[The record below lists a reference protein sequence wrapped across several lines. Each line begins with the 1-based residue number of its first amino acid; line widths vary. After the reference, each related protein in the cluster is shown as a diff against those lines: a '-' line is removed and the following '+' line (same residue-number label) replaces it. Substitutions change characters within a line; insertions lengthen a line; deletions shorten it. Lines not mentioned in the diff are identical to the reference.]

1 MSKTR
6 EMNTVPG
13 KHALRQLPLALL
25 ALLVAV
31 PASAQQSDT
40 GRVRTVSVWQKD
52 VDKLRMDLMTQRK
65 IELEYQK
72 MLFSLQMRMEAADL
86 DSNRARLQAESQFV
100 YNRLR
105 EANAEQGR
113 LKRRLESLC
122 MEVRKPEGWFGVAT
136 TGATMRDR
144 REDGTTVTRFL
155 ESPVVASVDPG
166 SPADRA
172 GVRSGDV
179 LIELGGKQLLREN
192 VVFAELLRPGER
204 IVVKLQRGNDVMTLL
219 PVIEPLPEVTAT
231 PCTWVDAG
239 VAYVVAPMPAQV
251 PVRVRART
259 TAQGGQEYA
268 YVYERARKDSSV
280 VATTTP
286 MPVAGAV
293 YAGPMTQMFTGGGSV
308 LAGLQLVTLST
319 ESSRALGISQ
329 GILVNQVLPGPG
341 REAGLKSGD
350 ILVSADSQDLRS
362 MDVLRRVINR
372 ATDRT
377 VAIVVVR
384 DKKRETVQLKW

>member
-1 MSKTR
+1 MLI
-6 EMNTVPG
+6 
-13 KHALRQLPLALL
+13 AL
-25 ALLVAV
+25 
-31 PASAQQSDT
+31 PASAQQTSAQRDT
-40 GRVRTVSVWQKD
+40 GVVRTVSVWQKD
-52 VDKLRMDLMTQRK
+52 VDQLRMDIMTQRK

-72 MLFSLQMRMEAADL
+72 MLFTLQMRMQAAAM
-86 DSNRARLQAESQFV
+86 DSNRARLQTESQFV

-113 LKRRLESLC
+113 LKRRLETLC
-122 MEVRKPEGWFGVAT
+122 LEVKKPEGWFGVVT

-155 ESPVVASVDPG
+155 ESPIVASVDPG

-179 LIELGGKQLLREN
+179 LMEIGGRQLLREN

-204 IVVKLQRGNDVMTLL
+204 IVVKLQRGSDVVTVL
-219 PVIEPLPEVTAT
+219 PVIEPLPEVTVT

-239 VAYVVAPMPAQV
+239 VAYVVAPMPAQM
-251 PVRVRART
+251 PVRVRAGT

-268 YVYERARKDSSV
+268 YVYERPRKDSGAT
-280 VATTTP
+280 VATTAP
-286 MPVAGAV
+286 VPVAGTV
-293 YAGPMTQMFTGGGSV
+293 YAGPMAQIFSAGGNV
-308 LAGLQLVTLST
+308 LAGLQLVPIST

-341 REAGLKSGD
+341 REAGLRSGD

-372 ATDRT
+372 ATDRSVT
-377 VAIVVVR
+377 IVVVR

>member
-1 MSKTR
+1 MSTVSR
-6 EMNTVPG
+6 E
-13 KHALRQLPLALL
+13 HALQMLL
-25 ALLVAV
+25 ALLPVLGAV
-31 PASAQQSDT
+31 PASAQQTSAQRDT
-40 GRVRTVSVWQKD
+40 GVVRTVSVWQKD
-52 VDKLRMDLMTQRK
+52 VDQLRMDLMTQRK

-72 MLFSLQMRMEAADL
+72 MLFTLQMRMQAAAA
-86 DSNRARLQAESQFV
+86 DSNRARLQTESQFV

-122 MEVRKPEGWFGVAT
+122 LEVRKPEGWFGVVT

-144 REDGTTVTRFL
+144 REDGRTVTRFL
-155 ESPVVASVDPG
+155 ESPIVASVDPG

-172 GVRSGDV
+172 GVRAGDV
-179 LIELGGKQLLREN
+179 LMELGGKQLLREN

-204 IVVKLQRGNDVMTLL
+204 IMVKLQRGNDVVTLL
-219 PVIEPLPEVTAT
+219 PVIEPLPEVTVQ

-239 VAYVVAPMPAQV
+239 VAYQVAPMPAQV
-251 PVRVRART
+251 PVRVRAKT
-259 TAQGGQEYA
+259 TPQGGQEYA
-268 YVYERARKDSSV
+268 YVYERPRKDSGEAV
-280 VATTTP
+280 TTTTQV
-286 MPVAGAV
+286 PVAGAV
-293 YAGPMTQMFTGGGSV
+293 YAGPMVSMFTGGASV
-308 LAGLQLVTLST
+308 LAGLQLVPLSS
-319 ESSRALGISQ
+319 ESSRALGVSQ

-341 REAGLKSGD
+341 REAGLKGGD

-377 VAIVVVR
+377 VTIVIVR